1 MPLPLLIVV
10 TGLPASGKTTLS
22 RRIANDLH
30 LPLISRDGIKE
41 ILFDGLGWSDRE
53 WSKRLGKVSYE
64 LTYYFVQ
71 LHIASGQAVIVESN
85 FTEQAVTAFS
95 AIRRPLERVISL
107 ERVNVTDRSHATPM
121 NRRGLSARTAI
132 ALTPN
137 AVTHAATNK
146 E

>member
-10 TGLPASGKTTLS
+10 TGPPASGKTTLS

-71 LHIASGQAVIVESN
+71 LHIASGQPVIVESN

-95 AIRRPLERVISL
+95 AIRRQRDP
-107 ERVNVTDRSHATPM
+107 
-121 NRRGLSARTAI
+121 RGMLAPRNILGSPA
-132 ALTPN
+132 
-137 AVTHAATNK
+137 
-146 E
+146 